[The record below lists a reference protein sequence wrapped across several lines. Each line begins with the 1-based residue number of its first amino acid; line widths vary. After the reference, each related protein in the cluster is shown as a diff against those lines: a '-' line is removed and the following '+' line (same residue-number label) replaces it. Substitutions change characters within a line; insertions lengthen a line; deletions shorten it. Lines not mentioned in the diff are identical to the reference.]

1 MPVCLTLKQPN
12 YFKVLSL
19 QHLDYFWFFF
29 LLRNVV
35 LKTTESWGVHFHM
48 TVNSSTW
55 LIQRSEGFFTL
66 NTHTDIWLVV
76 LSLLGFFPPSLK
88 VFLAAWFHFSVQ
100 LRRNE
105 TDNTL
110 DSVLLII
117 TQLWS
122 NKVLFK
128 KLSVRL
134 VLFCFYR
141 WIALRGCQLIC
152 QEIWPKEEP
161 LPIY

>member
-1 MPVCLTLKQPN
+1 MESLFFGWNWDTQQNNDPKHTSESTAEWLKN
-12 YFKVLSL
+12 KIIKVLSL

-122 NKVLFK
+122 NKVLF
-128 KLSVRL
+128 
-134 VLFCFYR
+134 
-141 WIALRGCQLIC
+141 
-152 QEIWPKEEP
+152 
-161 LPIY
+161 